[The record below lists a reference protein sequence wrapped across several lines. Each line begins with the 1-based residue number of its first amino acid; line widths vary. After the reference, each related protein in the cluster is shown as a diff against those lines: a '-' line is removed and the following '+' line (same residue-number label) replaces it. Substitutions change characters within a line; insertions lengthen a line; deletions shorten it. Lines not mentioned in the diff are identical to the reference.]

1 MSSNN
6 TLANQAYWNIQSAT
20 LLSELNSKSIG
31 LSKAEASARLALQR
45 KKIHVES
52 ALWKDIKLYLS
63 QFKSP
68 LVMLLL
74 AAVLISAFMGEKSDV
89 IIILFILIS
98 TGTLSFFQERH
109 AGKAVEKLREII
121 RTLVDVK
128 RDGNL
133 EKVYTEEVVPG
144 DVLVL
149 KGGDILP
156 ADAILLVAHELHTNE
171 AALTGETFPAEKSCD
186 LSAKDAPMA
195 KRSNMLFQ
203 GTSVVSGTG
212 EAVVV
217 CTGSDTVLGKLASGI
232 ASASEETSFEK
243 GIRHF
248 GYMLMVVTL
257 ILSVGIFII
266 NTYFDRPVLESAL
279 FCLALAVGMAP
290 ELLPAIMTIAM
301 STGAKRMAEKKVVVK
316 KLSAIQ
322 NLGEVNLF
330 CSDKTG
336 TLTEGVLKV
345 NEAVDGTGK
354 ESAMVRRLAYI
365 NAMLQKGYPNPLDDA
380 LKQMPDISLDNTASI
395 GEISYDFLRKRLSV
409 AVENKD
415 GKMLISKGALSN
427 ILATCSKIDLGDGN
441 IQTLAPYQQQVDA
454 QYLSYSNQ
462 GFRTIGVCYRK
473 LEADEA
479 IDAQAEKEMI
489 YAGMLLLFDPPKEG
503 VIDIIQE
510 LKSNGVALK
519 VITGDNRLIAQYMA
533 DKIGLKD
540 IVMLAG
546 PDMAQLSEAALAERA
561 ALTNVFAEIEP
572 QQKERIIKALRNAN
586 TTVAYMGDGIND
598 VAAIHAADVGIS
610 TNNAVDVAKEAA
622 DVVLLEK
629 DLSVLNAG
637 IMEGRRTFLNTI
649 KYIYINT
656 SATFG
661 NMFSV
666 AGASL
671 LLPFLP
677 MLPKQILMTNF
688 LTDFPYMSVASDS
701 VDEELLKV
709 PQRWDMKR
717 IRRFMLLFGIHS
729 SLFDFLTFFILYKL
743 LHSNE
748 HQFRS
753 GWFLESVATEL
764 LILFIVRTHKSILKS
779 KPGKLL
785 LILNIAAMIITFVLP
800 YTPLADALEL
810 KQLPLHTLSAIGG
823 ILLVY
828 VITADL
834 LKVWFFRKLSN

>member
-1 MSSNN
+1 
-6 TLANQAYWNIQSAT
+6 
-20 LLSELNSKSIG
+20 
-31 LSKAEASARLALQR
+31 
-45 KKIHVES
+45 
-52 ALWKDIKLYLS
+52 
-63 QFKSP
+63 
-68 LVMLLL
+68 
-74 AAVLISAFMGEKSDV
+74 
-89 IIILFILIS
+89 
-98 TGTLSFFQERH
+98 
-109 AGKAVEKLREII
+109 
-121 RTLVDVK
+121 
-128 RDGNL
+128 
-133 EKVYTEEVVPG
+133 
-144 DVLVL
+144 
-149 KGGDILP
+149 
-156 ADAILLVAHELHTNE
+156 
-171 AALTGETFPAEKSCD
+171 
-186 LSAKDAPMA
+186 
-195 KRSNMLFQ
+195 
-203 GTSVVSGTG
+203 
-212 EAVVV
+212 
-217 CTGSDTVLGKLASGI
+217 
-232 ASASEETSFEK
+232 
-243 GIRHF
+243 
-248 GYMLMVVTL
+248 
-257 ILSVGIFII
+257 
-266 NTYFDRPVLESAL
+266 
-279 FCLALAVGMAP
+279 MAP

-301 STGAKRMAEKKVVVK
+301 STGAKRMADKKVVVK

-345 NEAVDGTGK
+345 NEAVDVNGK
-354 ESAMVRRLAYI
+354 ESSLVRKLAYI
-365 NAMLQKGYPNPLDDA
+365 NATLQKGYPNPLDDA
-380 LKQMPDISLDNTASI
+380 LRLMPDISIEGSTAI
-395 GEISYDFLRKRLSV
+395 GEISYDFLRKRLSI
-409 AVENKD
+409 AIQNKD
-415 GKMLISKGALSN
+415 GKMLISKGALNN
-427 ILATCSKIDLGDGN
+427 ILESCTQIDLGDGN
-441 IQTLAPYQQQVDA
+441 IQALQSYKDA
-454 QYLSYSNQ
+454 VAKQYESYSNQ
-462 GFRTIGVCYRK
+462 GFRTIGVCYK
-473 LEADEA
+473 PLKEDIV
-479 IDAQAEKEMI
+479 IDAHAECDMI

-503 VIDIIQE
+503 VIDIIRE
-510 LKSNGVALK
+510 LKSNGVELK

-546 PDMAQLSEAALAERA
+546 PDMGKLSDTELAQKAS
-561 ALTNVFAEIEP
+561 LTNVFAEIEP
-572 QQKERIIKALRNAN
+572 QQKERIIKALRNDK

-637 IMEGRRTFLNTI
+637 IIEGRRTFLNTI

-717 IRRFMLLFGIHS
+717 IRRFMLLFGMHS
-729 SLFDFLTFFILYKL
+729 SFFDFLTFFILYKV
-743 LHSNE
+743 LHSDE

-764 LILFIVRTHKSILKS
+764 LILFIVRTHKSVLKS

-785 LILNIAAMIITFVLP
+785 MILNVLAMIITFALP
-800 YTPLADALEL
+800 YTPLADVLEL
-810 KQLPLHTLSAIGG
+810 KRLPLHTISAIAG
-823 ILLVY
+823 ILLAY
-828 VITADL
+828 VLTADL
-834 LKVWFFRKLSN
+834 LKVWFFRKQAA